1 LFTKTWSGYLFDV
14 FSLLQTQLK
23 FDYTLTKVN
32 DGTYGI
38 LDANNE
44 WTGLIGMI
52 NRGEVDFTIS
62 ALTRTYDR
70 EKVSE
75 V

>member
-1 LFTKTWSGYLFDV
+1 LFDI

-23 FDYTLTKVN
+23 FDYTLAEAA

-38 LDANNE
+38 LDANHE

-52 NRGEVDFTIS
+52 NRGEADFTIS

-70 EKVSE
+70 EKVSD